1 MDYKNIM
8 IRIKQSVDVNAK
20 KLQDLKTQFSQ
31 NGDSKIKEDLQSNI
45 DNLERLSQDI
55 QKQYDSLKDSEKM
68 SIREMSEIEK
78 TIYLSIESFGG
89 AYTKVGSLIK
99 KQ

>member
-31 NGDSKIKEDLQSNI
+31 NGDS
-45 DNLERLSQDI
+45 
-55 QKQYDSLKDSEKM
+55 
-68 SIREMSEIEK
+68 
-78 TIYLSIESFGG
+78 
-89 AYTKVGSLIK
+89 
-99 KQ
+99 